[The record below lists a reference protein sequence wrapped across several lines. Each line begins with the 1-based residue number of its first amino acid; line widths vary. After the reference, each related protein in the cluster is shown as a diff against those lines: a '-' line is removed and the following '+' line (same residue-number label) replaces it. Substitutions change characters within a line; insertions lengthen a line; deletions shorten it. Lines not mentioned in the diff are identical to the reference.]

1 MQKSLL
7 YDINIA
13 SLDYILR
20 DTLRAYYITVLS

>member
-13 SLDYILR
+13 SRDYILR
-20 DTLRAYYITVLS
+20 ETLRANYINVRS

>member
-20 DTLRAYYITVLS
+20 ETLRAYYINV